1 MAAAAGD
8 IFIQAY
14 FRRDLR
20 RSQTAAK
27 RSHKLIQYAQFMV
40 PFSGEFCIQIEDT
53 SEDHLNVVVVVEV
66 GIISTVSILPPPK
79 SINHIKSSPAR
90 PVKPKAE
97 HSQHIKID
105 FPMQS
110 MHFCNI
116 QLH

>member
-53 SEDHLNVVVVVEV
+53 SEDPFNFVVVVEV
-66 GIISTVSILPPPK
+66 GDIR
-79 SINHIKSSPAR
+79 H
-90 PVKPKAE
+90 
-97 HSQHIKID
+97 
-105 FPMQS
+105 
-110 MHFCNI
+110 
-116 QLH
+116 